1 MLSQI
6 FVALLVGVSG
16 QGRVNEMKDCCRH
29 IPLKVGY
36 FSENIT
42 PFQAYDAETGQRS
55 GGLVDLSELILETM
69 GYAVEW
75 VDMGRTGD
83 TIGADSAPSY
93 FAMIA
98 SGEVDVTFSAPSFGY
113 GPEAVP
119 GAPATAFL
127 TTVPLIDL
135 ETRAVIRKREAPRRV
150 FSIFEP
156 FSFQLWLTILGTLV
170 VGAGFLYVLD
180 QLDPREAHVNAGPG
194 GPAAFLYHATSVLLD
209 GDEYEWRS
217 AAARLFRIG
226 LLFFALVVTSTY
238 TASLTARLTTRTY
251 ELAGPTTYAELRR
264 ASACFIYEEVT
275 AGWPGNIVDS
285 VVAAPASYTWR
296 ERVDFCMASLDKGRV
311 DSVMVDFATATERL
325 LERCKAR
332 FVLSLPL
339 PGAYLPGLVAPGA
352 FALQRNISR
361 AIAAAKLDRRY
372 VQTHTDS
379 FRADGNCENSGD
391 PTLVSA
397 FGVGAL
403 RITLKSMAGVFLIFT
418 SFVAAAFV
426 AALLERWG
434 FFPDCFQVRR
444 AARRA
449 SKEALSYLGGSSK
462 PSPEP
467 VARFRGSLEDF
478 LDEVRTRSR
487 GAAPVGAAFLPI
499 PEERT
504 PRHYEEFAPSTPRF
518 P

>member
-16 QGRVNEMKDCCRH
+16 QGRVNEMKDCCRP

-36 FSENIT
+36 F
-42 PFQAYDAETGQRS
+42 
-55 GGLVDLSELILETM
+55 
-69 GYAVEW
+69 
-75 VDMGRTGD
+75 
-83 TIGADSAPSY
+83 
-93 FAMIA
+93 
-98 SGEVDVTFSAPSFGY
+98 
-113 GPEAVP
+113 
-119 GAPATAFL
+119 
-127 TTVPLIDL
+127 
-135 ETRAVIRKREAPRRV
+135 
-150 FSIFEP
+150 
-156 FSFQLWLTILGTLV
+156 
-170 VGAGFLYVLD
+170 
-180 QLDPREAHVNAGPG
+180 
-194 GPAAFLYHATSVLLD
+194 
-209 GDEYEWRS
+209 
-217 AAARLFRIG
+217 
-226 LLFFALVVTSTY
+226 
-238 TASLTARLTTRTY
+238 
-251 ELAGPTTYAELRR
+251 
-264 ASACFIYEEVT
+264 
-275 AGWPGNIVDS
+275 
-285 VVAAPASYTWR
+285 
-296 ERVDFCMASLDKGRV
+296 
-311 DSVMVDFATATERL
+311 
-325 LERCKAR
+325 
-332 FVLSLPL
+332 
-339 PGAYLPGLVAPGA
+339 
-352 FALQRNISR
+352 
-361 AIAAAKLDRRY
+361 IAAAKLDRHY

-462 PSPEP
+462 PSVTFGPPEP

-504 PRHYEEFAPSTPRF
+504 PRHYEDFAPSTPRF
-518 P
+518 PSCCDRVWTARLSAHSTSRSPD